1 MKLTIEEMQVM
12 VSIIK
17 DFSNLSDILEI
28 ESTKMDELEK
38 QRADISNKL
47 NQINDEILS
56 VRAKEKEFTDQ
67 LVEKYGPFKFNPA
80 TLEIEKI

>member
-17 DFSNLSDILEI
+17 DFSNLSDILEV

-38 QRADISNKL
+38 QRADISTKL
-47 NQINDEILS
+47 NQINEEILE
-56 VRAKEKEFTDQ
+56 VRSREKEFTDT
-67 LVEKYGPFKFNPA
+67 LVEKYGPFRFNPE
-80 TLEIEKI
+80 TLEIETL